1 MAGTAL
7 ALEDTK
13 EVLLFLATAGVAVPL
28 FRRLKLSPVIGFL
41 GAGVLL
47 GPHVLGRLP
56 DDSWLGVLQLENT
69 VRIAQIAE
77 FGVVF
82 LLFMIGLELS
92 YERLARLRRLV
103 FGLGAGQVALSAV
116 LIGEIAAMIFG
127 LPRGAAL
134 VVGGALAL
142 SSTAI
147 VIPVLAERRRLST
160 TAGRA
165 AFSVLLF
172 QDLMVAPLLF
182 TVSMAGSQGGAAS
195 GTAEIFWAFAP
206 AIAALGVLVLGGR
219 LLLRPL
225 FHQVALTRSRE
236 FFMAACLFVVIGAGV
251 ASAMNGLS
259 MALGAFIA
267 GLLLGETEYR
277 REIEVTLEPFKGLLL
292 GLFFVSIGAELDLS
306 QVARAPGLVIGIAA
320 GLIVLKAAVLF
331 ALARVAGLPSPA
343 ARELSL
349 LLGPGGEFAFVM
361 ISAAIAQR
369 LLPEDVGATLILAVT
384 LSMATIPLL
393 AMVGAVRRAPD
404 ASGLDPELAAAP
416 PPERPKGRVILVGY
430 GRVGRLV
437 GEMLARHNLDFIA
450 VDGDPKLVKRERRQ
464 IRNVYW
470 GDATKPDFLKAC
482 GLEDARAIIVTI
494 DRAQQTERVVE
505 IARKARPDITI
516 VARARDAHHATRL
529 YELGATDAI
538 PETIEASLQLSEAA
552 LVDIG
557 VPMGL
562 VIASIHEKRD
572 EFRKLLQP
580 VAEDHERRAI
590 KMSTRLKDMSRRRD
604 ADAQE
609 PG

>member
-1 MAGTAL
+1 
-7 ALEDTK
+7 
-13 EVLLFLATAGVAVPL
+13 
-28 FRRLKLSPVIGFL
+28 
-41 GAGVLL
+41 
-47 GPHVLGRLP
+47 
-56 DDSWLGVLQLENT
+56 
-69 VRIAQIAE
+69 
-77 FGVVF
+77 
-82 LLFMIGLELS
+82 
-92 YERLARLRRLV
+92 
-103 FGLGAGQVALSAV
+103 
-116 LIGEIAAMIFG
+116 
-127 LPRGAAL
+127 
-134 VVGGALAL
+134 
-142 SSTAI
+142 
-147 VIPVLAERRRLST
+147 
-160 TAGRA
+160 
-165 AFSVLLF
+165 
-172 QDLMVAPLLF
+172 
-182 TVSMAGSQGGAAS
+182 
-195 GTAEIFWAFAP
+195 
-206 AIAALGVLVLGGR
+206 
-219 LLLRPL
+219 
-225 FHQVALTRSRE
+225 
-236 FFMAACLFVVIGAGV
+236 
-251 ASAMNGLS
+251 
-259 MALGAFIA
+259 
-267 GLLLGETEYR
+267 
-277 REIEVTLEPFKGLLL
+277 
-292 GLFFVSIGAELDLS
+292 
-306 QVARAPGLVIGIAA
+306 
-320 GLIVLKAAVLF
+320 
-331 ALARVAGLPSPA
+331 
-343 ARELSL
+343 
-349 LLGPGGEFAFVM
+349 
-361 ISAAIAQR
+361 
-369 LLPEDVGATLILAVT
+369 
-384 LSMATIPLL
+384 MATIPLL